1 MDRSAIEA
9 IYPLS
14 PLQQGMLFH
23 TLYAPASGTYFEQF
37 AFTLRGALDE
47 AAWEAA
53 WDRVTERHAVL
64 RTAFAWEKR
73 EKPLQIVSRAAR
85 APWHR
90 EDWRGRPE
98 EERRARF
105 EAFLRED
112 RERGFELGRAPLMRL
127 ALLRAADDAWE
138 FVWSHHHLLL
148 DGWSVGLVLG
158 EVFEL
163 YEAFRAGEKVGLPA
177 PRPFREYVA
186 WLGKRDPA
194 AAEAFWRGE
203 LRGFRAPTPLGID
216 RGARAGGAGEYGEER
231 LDVSP
236 ATTAALAELARHRH
250 VTLSTVVQGAWA
262 LLLSRYSGEDDVVFG
277 ATVSG
282 RPAELPGVDRM
293 VGLFINAVPVRARV
307 PHDAPFAPWLQE
319 LQARQAE
326 SREHEH
332 APLVDVRAWSEL
344 PAGEPLFDSLLIF
357 ENAPMDVSATERR
370 GGIEIAGFRAFE
382 RTNYPLTLV
391 VSPGEALVL
400 RAMYEADRLDAAAVR
415 ALLGHL
421 RTLLEAA
428 AHDPEARLGD
438 LPLLDAEER
447 ARELEAWNATAADFP
462 RGERLHDRFERV
474 AARSPDAVALTFRGE
489 ALTYGELDRRANDVA
504 GRLSALGV
512 GPESRVAVC
521 LERGPE
527 MVAALLGVLKAGGA
541 YVPVDPAYP
550 AERVAFVLEDAG
562 VAAVL
567 TQERLLGTL
576 PSFGGEIIALDT
588 PHPPAPSP
596 TRREGENGGVEDAS
610 LSHSRTFAPSHSPS
624 PDNAAYVIYTSG
636 STGRPK
642 GVVVP
647 HRAAVNFLD
656 SMRARP
662 GLAAGD
668 TLLAVTTLSFDIAG
682 LELFLPLT
690 TGARVA
696 LADRE
701 TAGDGGL
708 LRDALAA
715 TGATAMQAT
724 PATWRMLLEA
734 GWTGAPGLRALCG
747 GEALPRELAERLL
760 PLCGELWNLY
770 GPTETTIWSTVER
783 VGPGEGA
790 VAIGRPI
797 ANTRVY
803 LLDRGLEP
811 VPGGSRA
818 SCTSAGRAWRGGTWR
833 GRS

>member
-23 TLYAPASGTYFEQF
+23 TLYAPSSGTYFEQF

-53 WDRVTERHAVL
+53 WERVTERHAVL
-64 RTAFAWEKR
+64 RSAFAWEKR

-85 APWHR
+85 APWRR
-90 EDWRGRPE
+90 EDWRGLAE

-127 ALLRAADDAWE
+127 ALLRVADDARE

-163 YEAFRAGEKVGLPA
+163 YEAFRAGEQITRPA

-216 RGARAGGAGEYGEER
+216 RGARAGAAGEYGEER
-231 LDVSP
+231 LDLSP
-236 ATTAALAELARHRH
+236 EATAALAELARHRR

-262 LLLSRYSGEDDVVFG
+262 LLLARYSGEDDVVFG

-293 VGLFINAVPVRARV
+293 VGLFINAVPVRVRV
-307 PHDAPFAPWLQE
+307 PSGALLAPWLQE

-326 SREHEH
+326 TREHEH

-357 ENAPMDVSATERR
+357 ENFPVDASASEPR
-370 GGIEIAGFRAFE
+370 GGVEVAGFRAFE

-391 VSPGEALVL
+391 VAPAEGLVL
-400 RAMYEADRLDAAAVR
+400 RAMYEADRLDPAAVR
-415 ALLGHL
+415 RMLGHL

-428 AHDPEARLGD
+428 ARDPEARLGE
-438 LPLLDAEER
+438 LPLLGAEER
-447 ARELEAWNATAADFP
+447 ARELEAWNATEAEFP
-462 RGERLHDRFERV
+462 RGERIHDRFEAV
-474 AARSPDAVALTFRGE
+474 AARTPDAVALTFRGE
-489 ALTYGELDRRANDVA
+489 SLTYSELNRRANGVA
-504 GRLSALGV
+504 RRLSALGV

-550 AERVAFVLEDAG
+550 AERVAFVLEDA
-562 VAAVL
+562 AVPVLL
-567 TQERLLGTL
+567 TQERLLGTI
-576 PSFGGEIIALDT
+576 PSFGGGIIALDT
-588 PHPPAPSP
+588 PH
-596 TRREGENGGVEDAS
+596 
-610 LSHSRTFAPSHSPS
+610 
-624 PDNAAYVIYTSG
+624 
-636 STGRPK
+636 
-642 GVVVP
+642 
-647 HRAAVNFLD
+647 
-656 SMRARP
+656 
-662 GLAAGD
+662 
-668 TLLAVTTLSFDIAG
+668 
-682 LELFLPLT
+682 
-690 TGARVA
+690 
-696 LADRE
+696 
-701 TAGDGGL
+701 
-708 LRDALAA
+708 
-715 TGATAMQAT
+715 
-724 PATWRMLLEA
+724 
-734 GWTGAPGLRALCG
+734 
-747 GEALPRELAERLL
+747 
-760 PLCGELWNLY
+760 
-770 GPTETTIWSTVER
+770 
-783 VGPGEGA
+783 
-790 VAIGRPI
+790 
-797 ANTRVY
+797 
-803 LLDRGLEP
+803 
-811 VPGGSRA
+811 
-818 SCTSAGRAWRGGTWR
+818 
-833 GRS
+833 